1 MARKRVTR
9 NEQIRQLFQLTE
21 VIALRKEA
29 EQRARKRATKRGPRA
44 ASLSSLPELQ
54 NLLTWH
60 ELKRIAEAAA
70 IKADFLRESGTR
82 ILPKTLMKRIESG
95 AVRVWGFR

>member
-1 MARKRVTR
+1 MRRWSSGHGSVR
-9 NEQIRQLFQLTE
+9 RSGDRER
-21 VIALRKEA
+21 
-29 EQRARKRATKRGPRA
+29 RAWPAPRA
-44 ASLSSLPELQ
+44 AEPSDLA
-54 NLLTWH
+54 
-60 ELKRIAEAAA
+60 RAEADCGGAA

>member
-1 MARKRVTR
+1 MTKYRVTK

-21 VIALRKEA
+21 VIALREEV

-44 ASLSSLPELQ
+44 TSLVSLPELQ
-54 NLLTWH
+54 SLLAWAR
-60 ELKRIAEAAA
+60 LVQIAEAAA